1 MNVFLSTLWQM
12 GFLLL
17 LLGIGFLLIR
27 FRVMPESSPQI
38 LSKLENNVFVPALVL
53 STFIKHFTL
62 KNLTYAWQY
71 VLCAVVAV
79 LLSMVF
85 AIGVSRLYKKEDSFT
100 RNVIIYGLAFSNFGF
115 MGNAVV
121 SALFPEIFADYLLY
135 VIPFWTM
142 IYVWGVPTLLIPKSE
157 TKGSRLSGLKNLINP
172 MFIALLLG
180 MAIGLIGIP
189 IPAFIDTAAT
199 SLGNCMSPVAMLLT
213 GMTVAKID
221 LKKAFTS
228 FTIHSVSLIR
238 LILMPILTM
247 IVLYFIPLPFG
258 VSLCTVCAMAM
269 PLGLSPTVVPAAY
282 GKDTSVASGMA
293 LVSHLLSCITIPVIF
308 LIFQHFFA

>member
-1 MNVFLSTLWQM
+1 MTVFFSTLGQM

-27 FRVMPESSPQI
+27 LRVLPENCPQI

-53 STFIKHFTL
+53 STFINHFTL

-71 VLCAVVAV
+71 VLCASVAV
-79 LLSMVF
+79 LASMAF
-85 AIGVSRLYKKEDSFT
+85 AIVVSRFYKKEDLFT
-100 RNVIIYGLAFSNFGF
+100 RDVITYGLAFSNFGF

-142 IYVWGVPTLLIPKSE
+142 IYVWGVPSLLIPKSE
-157 TKGSRLSGLKNLINP
+157 AKGSSLSGLKNLINP
-172 MFIALLLG
+172 MFIALILG
-180 MAIGLIGIP
+180 MAIGLTGIP
-189 IPAFIDTAAT
+189 VPAFIDTAAS
-199 SLGNCMSPVAMLLT
+199 SLGNCMSPIAMLLT

-221 LKKAFTS
+221 LKKAFTNR
-228 FTIHSVSLIR
+228 TIHSVSLIR
-238 LILMPILTM
+238 LLLMPILVM
-247 IVLYFIPLPFG
+247 IVLYFIPLPYG

-293 LVSHLLSCITIPVIF
+293 LISHLLSCITIPLVF
-308 LIFQHFFA
+308 LIFGYFFS